1 MSSVPPKPMLPAN
14 VVAFPGRLS
23 SGKRADLLS
32 GQAFDLV
39 RFYADFPDRWMMF
52 LRAQFPNPVAVAF
65 HFGVSERAAE
75 KWWHGVGGPRG
86 DKLAVALVT
95 VPGAADALLRAA

>member
-1 MSSVPPKPMLPAN
+1 MSSFPPNLPSN
-14 VVAFPGRLS
+14 VVPFPARLS
-23 SGKRADLLS
+23 SGKRADIRS
-32 GQAFDLV
+32 GSDFDLV
-39 RFYADFPDRWMMF
+39 RFYADFPDRWMAF
-52 LRAQFPNPVAVAF
+52 LRGHFASPIAVAF

-95 VPGAADALLRAA
+95 VPGAVDELVRAA